1 MKFMKL
7 GTRPDTFFTADSVR
21 CRVIAISLRFH
32 QVLCALMVFWLCGVL
47 VHASSSRSV
56 CTEVA
61 TDLQIL
67 VDNCLYHLHKVIN

>member
-32 QVLCALMVFWLCGVL
+32 QVLCALMVF
-47 VHASSSRSV
+47 
-56 CTEVA
+56 
-61 TDLQIL
+61 
-67 VDNCLYHLHKVIN
+67 